1 MPMFNL
7 RCELRNCLRATI
19 LLAALALAPWSSAQL
34 DADAAPKLGTVIS
47 AEQEAGLDLIASAE
61 GGLPAGSGSAFQG
74 RELYAAQCAAC
85 HGADG
90 KGGAANQA
98 LVGGSMQSAESPLRT
113 VGSYW
118 PHATTLF
125 DFIRRAMPAN
135 APKTLSDTE
144 VYQLVAYILYMN
156 GLVDQYKII
165 DADSLPSIRMPNAE
179 GFVDA
184 SGAH

>member
-1 MPMFNL
+1 
-7 RCELRNCLRATI
+7 
-19 LLAALALAPWSSAQL
+19 LAALVFAPWSSAQL

-61 GGLPAGSGSAFQG
+61 GGLP
-74 RELYAAQCAAC
+74 
-85 HGADG
+85 DG

-144 VYQLVAYILYMN
+144 VYQLVAYVLYMN
-156 GLVDQYKII
+156 GVVDQYKII

>member
-1 MPMFNL
+1 
-7 RCELRNCLRATI
+7 
-19 LLAALALAPWSSAQL
+19 
-34 DADAAPKLGTVIS
+34 
-47 AEQEAGLDLIASAE
+47 
-61 GGLPAGSGSAFQG
+61 
-74 RELYAAQCAAC
+74 
-85 HGADG
+85 
-90 KGGAANQA
+90 
-98 LVGGSMQSAESPLRT
+98 MQSAEPPLRT

-135 APKTLSDTE
+135 APKTLSNIE
-144 VYQLVAYILYMN
+144 VYQLVAYVLYMN
-156 GLVDQYKII
+156 GLVDQYRII

>member
-1 MPMFNL
+1 MSMYNPRRRQTALRSVVFLFAAAAFAPLSSGQSEMNL
-7 RCELRNCLRATI
+7 SPN
-19 LLAALALAPWSSAQL
+19 
-34 DADAAPKLGTVIS
+34 LGAEIS
-47 AEQEAGLDLIASAE
+47 AEQAQGLDLIASAE
-61 GGLPAGSGSAFQG
+61 DGLPTGSGTAFQG
-74 RELYAAQCAAC
+74 RELYEAQCAAC

-98 LVGGSMQSAESPLRT
+98 LVGGSMQSTEPPLRT

-144 VYQLVAYILYMN
+144 VYQLVAYVLYMN

-165 DADSLPSIRMPNAE
+165 DADSLPTIRMPNAN
-179 GFVDA
+179 GFIDA
-184 SGAH
+184 SELH

>member
-1 MPMFNL
+1 MRL
-7 RCELRNCLRATI
+7 QTAI
-19 LLAALALAPWSSAQL
+19 LLMATTFSPWSSAQQ
-34 DADAAPKLGTVIS
+34 DADAAPKLGVVIS
-47 AEQEAGLDLIASAE
+47 AEQAAELDLIASAE

-74 RELYAAQCAAC
+74 RELYLAQCAAC

-98 LVGGSMQSAESPLRT
+98 LVGGSMQSAEPPLRT

-135 APKTLSDTE
+135 APKTLSNTE
-144 VYQLVAYILYMN
+144 VYQLVAYVLYMN
-156 GLVDQYKII
+156 GLVDQYRIV
-165 DADSLPSIRMPNAE
+165 DADTLPSIRMPNAK